1 MKIEDLEKLN
11 EMRNSGAISEEEYQQ
26 IKANLLD
33 NIATSSSSDN
43 ELPLG
48 LSENNYCAVMNFI
61 QLFLGAGWVITI
73 IMWIIGKDKSEMVM
87 KQGNYIVNWIISGFI
102 YSLIAI
108 PFVVLT
114 LGAASVFYIALGV
127 FAILFPIIGG
137 LKSLSG
143 TAWKYPL
150 SFPILK

>member
-26 IKANLLD
+26 IKANLLESPAASG
-33 NIATSSSSDN
+33 NN

-48 LSENNYCAVMNFI
+48 LSASNYCSIMNFI
-61 QLFLGAGWVITI
+61 QLFFGAGWVISI
-73 IMWIIGKDKSEMVM
+73 IMWVIGKDKSELVM
-87 KQGNYIVNWIISGFI
+87 KQGKYIVNWLISGVI
-102 YSLIAI
+102 YGIIAAPIIILTFGIGIIFYFALAICSL
-108 PFVVLT
+108 
-114 LGAASVFYIALGV
+114 
-127 FAILFPIIGG
+127 LFPIIGG

-150 SFPILK
+150 SIQFLK